1 MSVEDGSGLQMMVAR
16 MRWMFGGAVFLAS
29 FLLFLMEPM
38 VAKQLVPVFGG
49 SAAVWVTCL
58 VFFQTALLAGYAYA
72 SWLVRADRPWVRGLH
87 AGLLLAGVVA
97 ALVWARGH
105 IGSVGWVGGSPVLR
119 IFAVLTGSIGLPF
132 LLLASTSPLLQAW
145 YARATGEGVPYR
157 LFALSNLASLLALGL
172 YPSLI
177 EPYVTLRWQRSGWGV
192 GFVMFAVLAVRAGS
206 LARVGSSRWSPG
218 ETALDG
224 LEGGS
229 LRDTHPSFARMGHP
243 ELLSTGVLDKVL
255 WVLLPLVAS
264 MQLSAVTSHLTENI
278 AAIPLLWVL
287 PLAVYLL
294 SLIFAFEYSRWLP
307 RPVVTRFLALML
319 ASLGYLLSK
328 VDVSLPVKI
337 SIPIYL
343 AELFVACLFCHA
355 AAYALRPLGAAGA
368 TSFYLMF
375 AAGGALGSFFIGIVC
390 PLLFSSNYDLALS
403 FLATALLALVVTWYD
418 GWAQRVLWAVGS
430 GLLMYLV
437 VLLHVAFQ
445 HNTLLASRN
454 FYGSLRVEQK
464 AAGVTEIGVERTLM
478 NGTIRHGMQM
488 FSPAMSKVP
497 TTYYAEDSG
506 VGLALRF
513 CCDGQPRRIGV
524 VGLGVGTI
532 AAYGRAKDRL
542 RFYEINPAVRPVA
555 EHLFTY
561 LRDSA
566 AAISF
571 ADGDAR
577 ASLAAEAP
585 QRFNVLAID
594 AFSGDAI
601 PLHLLTREAMAL
613 YVKHLAPD
621 GILAFHVSNQYVDL
635 EPEVALLA
643 RSEGMQARTVLSAE
657 DKSRG
662 EFRATWVLVTRDA
675 GFFAQP
681 GLRLRSTPAETR
693 KGLRMWTD
701 DYSSLLPILN

>member
-1 MSVEDGSGLQMMVAR
+1 
-16 MRWMFGGAVFLAS
+16 MFGFAVFLAS

-38 VAKQLVPVFGG
+38 AAKQLVPVFGG
-49 SAAVWVTCL
+49 SAAVWITCL

-72 SWLVRADRPWVRGLH
+72 FWLVRMNRPWVAGLH
-87 AGLLLAGVVA
+87 GGLLLAGMMA
-97 ALVWARGH
+97 ALSWARVH
-105 IGSVGWVGGSPVLR
+105 SVALAGGSPVLR
-119 IFAVLTGSIGLPF
+119 IFAVLAGSIGLPF

-145 YARATGEGVPYR
+145 FARLTGEGVPYR

-177 EPYVTLRWQRSGWGV
+177 EPYVTLRWQRWGWGV
-192 GFVMFAVLAVRAGS
+192 GFVVFAVLCGW
-206 LARVGSSRWSPG
+206 LA
-218 ETALDG
+218 ALMVKG
-224 LEGGS
+224 VEGGS
-229 LRDTHPSFARMGHP
+229 LRDTHPSLARMGNP
-243 ELLSTGVLDKVL
+243 VLKGDAALSRDVSPFLDKVL
-255 WVLLPLVAS
+255 WVLLPLAAS

-294 SLIFAFEYSRWLP
+294 SLICAFEYARWLP

-355 AAYALRPLGAAGA
+355 AAYALRPQGATGS
-368 TSFYLMF
+368 TSFYLLF

-403 FLATALLALVVTWYD
+403 FLATAMLALVVTWYD

-430 GLLMYLV
+430 ALLVYLI

-464 AAGVTEIGVERTLM
+464 AAGVAEIGVERTLM

-488 FSPAMSKVP
+488 FSPAMSKAP
-497 TTYYAEDSG
+497 TTYYAADSG
-506 VGLALRF
+506 IGLALRF
-513 CCDGQPRRIGV
+513 CCDGRPKNIGV

-532 AAYGRAKDRL
+532 AAYGRAEDRL

-561 LRDSA
+561 LRDSP

-613 YVKHLAPD
+613 YVKQLAPD

-643 RSEGMQARTVLSAE
+643 QSLGMQAQTVLSAE

-662 EFRATWVLVTRDA
+662 EFRATWVLVTRNAD
-675 GFFAQP
+675 FFSLP
-681 GLRLRSTPAETR
+681 GLRLRSTPAEIR
-693 KGLRMWTD
+693 KGLRLWTD

>member
-1 MSVEDGSGLQMMVAR
+1 MIMTTT
-16 MRWMFGGAVFLAS
+16 RWTFGGAVFLAS
-29 FLLFLMEPM
+29 FLLFLMEPIA
-38 VAKQLVPVFGG
+38 AKQLLPVFGG

-58 VFFQTALLAGYAYA
+58 VFFQTALLAGYTYA
-72 SWLVRADRPWVRGLH
+72 FWLVRAGQAW
-87 AGLLLAGVVA
+87 VA
-97 ALVWARGH
+97 ALHGGLLVVGAAAALFWARTHGVA
-105 IGSVGWVGGSPVLR
+105 SAGGSPVLR
-119 IFAVLTGSIGLPF
+119 IFAVLAASIGLPF

-145 YARATGEGVPYR
+145 FARATGEAVPYR

-177 EPYVTLRWQRSGWGV
+177 EPHVTLRFQRQGWCA
-192 GFVMFAVLAVRAGS
+192 GFVVFAGLCGRLAVS
-206 LARVGSSRWSPG
+206 LAR
-218 ETALDG
+218 ETKD
-224 LEGGS
+224 GS
-229 LRDTHPSFARMGHP
+229 LRNTHPNLANMGHP
-243 ELLSTGVLDKVL
+243 QLSQDVSPWMDKVL
-255 WVLLPLVAS
+255 WVLLPLAAS

-307 RPVVTRFLALML
+307 RPLVTRFLALML

-355 AAYALRPLGAAGA
+355 AAYALRPQGATGS
-368 TSFYLMF
+368 TSFYLLF

-430 GLLMYLV
+430 GLLVYLV

-445 HNTLLASRN
+445 HNTLLAARN
-454 FYGSLRVEQK
+454 FYGSLRVEEK
-464 AAGVTEIGVERTLM
+464 AAGVAEIGVERTLM
-478 NGTIRHGMQM
+478 NGTIRHGMQI

-513 CCDGQPRRIGV
+513 CCDGRPKNIGV

-542 RFYEINPAVRPVA
+542 RFYEINTAVRSIA

-571 ADGDAR
+571 VDGDAR
-577 ASLAAEAP
+577 TSLASEAP
-585 QRFNVLAID
+585 QHFDVLAID

-613 YVKHLAPD
+613 YVKHLQPN

-635 EPEVALLA
+635 EPEVSLLA
-643 RSEGMQARTVLSAE
+643 HAEGMQARTVLSAE
-657 DKSRG
+657 DKTRG
-662 EFRATWVLVTRDA
+662 EFRATWVLVTRNA
-675 GFFAQP
+675 EFFAQP
-681 GLRLRSTPAETR
+681 GLRLRSTPAEMR